1 MADNF
6 DRQYVEAEAELER
19 QMTLA
24 YQNSQNIQQHIRRQE
39 NLTDE
44 QREQRYIERFT
55 PIAENLDNAATA
67 FVGFWENQRS
77 ELAKKVHEGT
87 GERFA
92 DHVGR
97 VSELPDEKLGEVME
111 TAIRTGQDDLAQA
124 AAEVALT
131 RQGYSRIF
139 NAWAERNPERA
150 QALKRLHSLP
160 DPERLVTRASAR
172 AQVPP
177 ASPEALKPR
186 QEDLDFLQAQK
197 TAKAAQERVDRTRKP
212 LIRRVGSRV
221 EVY

>member
-1 MADNF
+1 VADNF

-24 YQNSQNIQQHIRRQE
+24 YQSSQNIQQQIRCQE

-44 QREQRYIERFT
+44 QREQRYIERFI
-55 PIAENLDNAATA
+55 PIAENLDNAASA

-124 AAEVALT
+124 VAEVSLT
-131 RQGYSRIF
+131 RQGYSQLF
-139 NAWAERNPERA
+139 NGWAALNPERA
-150 QALKRLHSLP
+150 EALKRLHSLP
-160 DPERLVTRASAR
+160 DRERLITRANAR

-177 ASPEALKPR
+177 ASPEAFKPT
-186 QEDLDFLQAQK
+186 QEDLDFIQAAK
-197 TAKAAQERVDRTRKP
+197 TSKAAQERVDRTRP
-212 LIRRVGSRV
+212 RLIRRVGSRV